1 MFGKE
6 QRAEF
11 ARLAATLALG
21 ASGGYLFLLMNTP
34 LPWMLGSMLFVTAA
48 SLMKAPAAFSPP
60 LRLCMSMVLGA
71 FLGSAFSPAIIDRL
85 GDWVGGVAV
94 MVVFAALATAIS
106 VAFFIKF
113 GQLDRI
119 TAFFAGTPG
128 GLGAMA
134 IIGEAEGGNPRVI
147 PLVHTV
153 RIFVVVFSIPFYLL
167 IVEHREVPRGVIRI
181 SDRPDAGLTELGI
194 IALCAGGGYLIA
206 QLLRIPG
213 AQIVGPMI
221 LSAIAYLAGWID
233 GAPPGELV
241 AVAQVVIGAGIG
253 ARFVGINLS
262 QLFRPLILGLIS
274 GLLMMGAAV
283 IIAVIMGPY
292 LGLSTHTLILALAPG
307 GVAEMSLIALALDVD
322 TAFVAT
328 MHIVRIV
335 LIVSLA
341 PLVFRLLGW
350 NRQPR
355 DNDSQASG

>member
-1 MFGKE
+1 M
-6 QRAEF
+6 
-11 ARLAATLALG
+11 AATVALG
-21 ASGGYLFLLMNTP
+21 AGGGYLFTLINTP
-34 LPWMLGSMLFVTAA
+34 LPWMLGSMLVVTAA
-48 SLMKAPAAFSPP
+48 SLMKAPAGFSPP

-71 FLGSAFSPAIIDRL
+71 FLGSAFSPSIVDRL

-94 MVVFAALATAIS
+94 MIVFATLATAMS

-119 TAFFAGTPG
+119 TAFFSGTPG

-167 IVEHREVPRGVIRI
+167 LVEHRDVPRGVIRI
-181 SDRPDAGLTELGI
+181 SDRPDAGLIELGI
-194 IALCAGGGYLIA
+194 IALCAVGGYFIA
-206 QLLRIPG
+206 RLLRIPG

-221 LSAIAYLAGWID
+221 VSAAAYLTGWIE

-241 AVAQVVIGAGIG
+241 AVAQIVIGAGIG

-262 QLFRPLILGLIS
+262 QVFRPLLLGLIS
-274 GLLMMGAAV
+274 GLLMMGAAIV
-283 IIAVIMGPY
+283 VAIVMGPY
-292 LGLSTHTLILALAPG
+292 LGLSTHALILALAPG

-322 TAFVAT
+322 TAFIAT

-350 NRQPR
+350 SRQPP
-355 DNDSQASG
+355 ASDGQSSI